1 MPELPE
7 VEVVRCFLES
17 HIVGK
22 KILKD
27 LKFDKKKTIISL
39 ISTIK
44 LNDLKKS
51 TGVKKVCKA
60 IPLPFV
66 ENRLGP
72 IILSP
77 KNKIAKRIFSKLGPV
92 IEINNEKAADL
103 GVSIQAIGRSIET
116 MFGSRK
122 VTKFTKQGKEYS
134 IVLQSDIKNR
144 QEPSNLNK
152 IYVTLVNFG

>member
-1 MPELPE
+1 MKNPNLLSVEDDYNLNKPEL
-7 VEVVRCFLES
+7 
-17 HIVGK
+17 
-22 KILKD
+22 
-27 LKFDKKKTIISL
+27 
-39 ISTIK
+39 
-44 LNDLKKS
+44 N
-51 TGVKKVCKA
+51 
-60 IPLPFV
+60 
-66 ENRLGP
+66 
-72 IILSP
+72 
-77 KNKIAKRIFSKLGPV
+77 

-152 IYVTLVNFG
+152 IYVRSNTSGKLIPISNIVSISEKSNGSSAKSI